1 MKNLSIR
8 WRILGGIVLI
18 QLIGAIVVVIY
29 LHQSYSKTLDV
40 QAARQLTVSA
50 SGWNQITDLGKDEM
64 GSPTGPKAAE
74 YVDRLKKITGA
85 DYGILVDKSSLKAD
99 QYAASR
105 EAQKLPNNWDER
117 ENYVLVAATD
127 QTIAEEMQ
135 FKAPSDSVPEIG
147 KLVGIENGS
156 CSKTCHG
163 SMTASGDYWT
173 VRWSKDNQSRAHSV
187 FPLSDESGKP
197 IGIVYSIDNITESA
211 NHARALLIS
220 TLLVIGATLLVA
232 TLVIGGML
240 DTLVFKRLS
249 KMIASMEELGTRVA
263 GGDFSARFT
272 PDDSVDEIGEFERFF
287 ARFMDLVTGTLRSL
301 TER

>member
-1 MKNLSIR
+1 MRNLSIR

-18 QLIGAIVVVIY
+18 QLIGAIIVVVY
-29 LHQSYSKTLDV
+29 LHQSYSKGLDV
-40 QAARQLTVSA
+40 EAARQLTVSA
-50 SGWNQITDLGKDEM
+50 SGWNQLTDLGKDEL
-64 GSPTGPKAAE
+64 GSPTGLKAAD
-74 YVDRLKKITGA
+74 YIDRLKKITGA
-85 DYGILVDKSSLKAD
+85 DYGILVDKSNLKAD

-117 ENYVLVAATD
+117 ENYVLVASTD
-127 QTIAEEMQ
+127 QVIAEEMQ
-135 FKAPSDSVPEIG
+135 FKASADTVPEIG

-173 VRWSKDNQSRAHSV
+173 VRWSKDNQSRAHAV
-187 FPLSDESGKP
+187 FPLNDESGKP

-272 PDDSVDEIGEFERFF
+272 PDDAIDEIGEFERFF